1 MSNHKIIVSV
11 APIQVPMFCES
22 HVSITPKD
30 YTVED
35 IAKTFAL
42 MTFGNTP
49 FVFAAFP
56 SGTERTKIQER
67 MAELWAKYKNLSNQK
82 RL

>member
-11 APIQVPMFCES
+11 APIKVPMFCES

-67 MAELWAKYKNLSNQK
+67 MVELWDKYKNVYNAK